1 MINRLKLIVAMSF
14 ISIAVVWPT
23 LANAS
28 SMRCGTH
35 LITAGMRDSPGMYE
49 VLKRCGEPTAR
60 YGDTW
65 IYQRSSSITK
75 KVTFSSNGQL
85 RSIE

>member
-1 MINRLKLIVAMSF
+1 MIKKLTSIIAALI
-14 ISIAVVWPT
+14 ISIVMMESAM
-23 LANAS
+23 AIG

-35 LITAGMRDSPGMYE
+35 IVSADPANPSGKYD
-49 VLKRCGEPTAR
+49 VLKRCGEPTTR

-65 IYQRSSSITK
+65 IYKKGSVTRSLD
-75 KVTFSSNGQL
+75 FSSNGQL

>member
-1 MINRLKLIVAMSF
+1 MIRKLTLIITALF
-14 ISIAVVWPT
+14 ISIVTMESAM
-23 LANAS
+23 ARG

-35 LITAGMRDSPGMYE
+35 LISADAANPSGMYD

-65 IYQRSSSITK
+65 IYKRSSS
-75 KVTFSSNGQL
+75 VTHTLTFGSDGQL
-85 RSIE
+85 KRIQ